1 MSTKK
6 RAPKIFGEICQSED
20 KIKMNWK
27 LIYLDTSSLSSKQID
42 QIHNEVD
49 TFMPRRNK
57 IELLRKLI
65 REGIQTL
72 DVDRFFLSLSC
83 VKG

>member
-6 RAPKIFGEICQSED
+6 RAPKIFEEICQSED